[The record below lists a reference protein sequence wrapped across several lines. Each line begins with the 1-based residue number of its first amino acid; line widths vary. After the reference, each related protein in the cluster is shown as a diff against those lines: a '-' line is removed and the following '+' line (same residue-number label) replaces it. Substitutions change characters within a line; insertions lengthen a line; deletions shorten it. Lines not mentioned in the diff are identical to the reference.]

1 MTYNF
6 RLHSLKMSSQDTIFC
21 QNTHLNGKS
30 SVRLKKIPHSGKKK
44 KKKREY
50 WQRKSKLAITFS
62 SPLQSIH
69 NL

>member
-44 KKKREY
+44 KKKKENIGKEKVS
-50 WQRKSKLAITFS
+50 WL
-62 SPLQSIH
+62 
-69 NL
+69 

>member
-44 KKKREY
+44 KKKKRI
-50 WQRKSKLAITFS
+50 LAKKK
-62 SPLQSIH
+62 
-69 NL
+69 